1 VLGWGLG
8 VAACSP
14 AAPDTGHGHDAFEE
28 EAHDPWFGPR
38 VVGPPACD
46 KGAPDGGG
54 PAVATRTGGYE
65 HPASQS
71 RNTLWKRVTCFWESD
86 TCCRRNVTAGD
97 SAVKQQFPDRSDR
110 GEDRFSLGT
119 LPSVV
124 AASRLAMSFAGVE
137 ERGIRP
143 PRIQRL
149 RNSLMRCLA
158 RSTVRPGGFGRQRRR
173 SRLRD
178 LAVKYTRVVR
188 EGRRSQADRQ
198 NP

>member
-1 VLGWGLG
+1 VLGRGLG
-8 VAACSP
+8 LAARSP
-14 AAPDTGHGHDAFEE
+14 AAPNTGHGHDVFGE
-28 EAHDPWFGPR
+28 EAHGTWLVPGAM
-38 VVGPPACD
+38 GPPACD

-97 SAVKQQFPDRSDR
+97 SAVKQQFPDGSDR
-110 GEDRFSLGT
+110 GKDRFSLGT

-137 ERGIRP
+137 ERGVRP
-143 PRIQRL
+143 PRSQQPV
-149 RNSLMRCLA
+149 NSLMRCLA
-158 RSTVRPGGFGRQRRR
+158 RSTVRPGWFGRQRRR
-173 SRLRD
+173 SRLCD

-188 EGRRSQADRQ
+188 EGRRSQADGQ

>member
-1 VLGWGLG
+1 MLGWGLG

-28 EAHDPWFGPR
+28 EAHGTRLVPGAM
-38 VVGPPACD
+38 GPPACG

-54 PAVATRTGGYE
+54 PAVAARTDGYE

-71 RNTLWKRVTCFWESD
+71 RNTLWKRVTCFWERN
-86 TCCRRNVTAGD
+86 TCCGRNGTTGD
-97 SAVKQQFPDRSDR
+97 SAVKQHFPDRSDR
-110 GEDRFSLGT
+110 GKDRFSLGT

-137 ERGIRP
+137 ERGVRP

-158 RSTVRPGGFGRQRRR
+158 RSTVRPGWFGRQRRR
-173 SRLRD
+173 SRLCD

-188 EGRRSQADRQ
+188 EGRRSQADGQ